1 MTWFEQKNVAE
12 VMLDQFW
19 AKPLRDQVVSAFAF
33 RSQLPCK
40 EFQDRLLN
48 YEWSHR
54 RQPGIPADSIT
65 APDMCGHLGPFSHS
79 QTNLLVEKRHVF
91 PAEPYS
97 NCKIT
102 STKMVSIVSL
112 NMGVVCYTVI
122 YY

>member
-1 MTWFEQKNVAE
+1 MSGHIEDNQ
-12 VMLDQFW
+12 
-19 AKPLRDQVVSAFAF
+19 
-33 RSQLPCK
+33 
-40 EFQDRLLN
+40 EFQLIA
-48 YEWSHR
+48 S
-54 RQPGIPADSIT
+54 QPQTCAAT
-65 APDMCGHLGPFSHS
+65 FLGPFSHS
-79 QTNLLVEKRHVF
+79 QTNLLVEKRHVV